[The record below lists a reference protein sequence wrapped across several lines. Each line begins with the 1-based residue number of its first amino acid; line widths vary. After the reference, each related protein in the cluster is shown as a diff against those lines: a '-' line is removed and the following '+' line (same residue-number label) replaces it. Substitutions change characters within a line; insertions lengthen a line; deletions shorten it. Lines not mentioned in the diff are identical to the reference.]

1 LFTSH
6 FMSPPLFRGLH
17 SSTFWLNISAFC
29 GKGGAFRGCLGVVE
43 QVLGGIWGCLGCIL
57 CQKWLR
63 LSWKVEECKPLP
75 LFPIR
80 SFIWFPLS
88 YCRNSLDCRTVGQG
102 LTLVRFS
109 AQPEPFLKQNTP

>member
-1 LFTSH
+1 
-6 FMSPPLFRGLH
+6 M
-17 SSTFWLNISAFC
+17 
-29 GKGGAFRGCLGVVE
+29 
-43 QVLGGIWGCLGCIL
+43 LGGIWGCLGCIL

-88 YCRNSLDCRTVGQG
+88 YCRNSLDCRTVGR
-102 LTLVRFS
+102 LPMWFPVFWHPSPALWYDPRPLP
-109 AQPEPFLKQNTP
+109 PELPRAGAG